1 MAALEDD
8 ETCATL
14 VRFGFSFC
22 ASDTDGRPDVRPTVF
37 ARELAVGAR
46 REDVRLRR
54 EGCSFVSVGFAS
66 ALELV
71 DAAVLVL
78 AKLRRVPMEETA
90 VLPDVT
96 LVLVPIDE
104 TVLVRAVW
112 REAAVPLPTSALL
125 TRDRA
130 VPTML
135 LGLEATVAVD
145 LTVPEGAGA
154 LNEGIGDLEREVPD
168 LVDVIVPAFFASTAE
183 GGGLSSL
190 FVCEPDAFLA
200 LDAEATEE
208 AFDGARPRSAFAFSA
223 FVLSAAA
230 VTACCEAFGTG
241 MLDGGGLTGAAALF
255 ALLPPPMFHTLRTSD
270 FAAPK
275 NPNLDFAFAAT

>member
-54 EGCSFVSVGFAS
+54 EGCSFISVGFAS
-66 ALELV
+66 VLELV

-96 LVLVPIDE
+96 LVLVPIDD
-104 TVLVRAVW
+104 TVLVRAV
-112 REAAVPLPTSALL
+112 
-125 TRDRA
+125 
-130 VPTML
+130 
-135 LGLEATVAVD
+135 
-145 LTVPEGAGA
+145 
-154 LNEGIGDLEREVPD
+154 
-168 LVDVIVPAFFASTAE
+168 
-183 GGGLSSL
+183 
-190 FVCEPDAFLA
+190 
-200 LDAEATEE
+200 
-208 AFDGARPRSAFAFSA
+208 
-223 FVLSAAA
+223 
-230 VTACCEAFGTG
+230 
-241 MLDGGGLTGAAALF
+241 
-255 ALLPPPMFHTLRTSD
+255 
-270 FAAPK
+270 
-275 NPNLDFAFAAT
+275 

>member
-14 VRFGFSFC
+14 VPFGFSFC

-54 EGCSFVSVGFAS
+54 EGFSFVSMGFAS

-104 TVLVRAVW
+104 TVL
-112 REAAVPLPTSALL
+112 
-125 TRDRA
+125 
-130 VPTML
+130 
-135 LGLEATVAVD
+135 
-145 LTVPEGAGA
+145 
-154 LNEGIGDLEREVPD
+154 I
-168 LVDVIVPAFFASTAE
+168 
-183 GGGLSSL
+183 
-190 FVCEPDAFLA
+190 
-200 LDAEATEE
+200 
-208 AFDGARPRSAFAFSA
+208 RP
-223 FVLSAAA
+223 V
-230 VTACCEAFGTG
+230 
-241 MLDGGGLTGAAALF
+241 
-255 ALLPPPMFHTLRTSD
+255 
-270 FAAPK
+270 
-275 NPNLDFAFAAT
+275 